1 MRGVG
6 SDKRKKVVGWF
17 GNQYSVFRDRRFAI
31 CDLRFAISHTRY
43 AIREQTM
50 SDFPSRRSVV
60 RAQHGIVATSQTL
73 ASVAGLRML
82 LNGGNAI
89 DAAIAAAATLNVVEP
104 ASTGIGGD
112 MFALVWIARE
122 QKLYALNGSGRAPAA
137 LTIQE
142 CRMRG
147 ATKEM
152 PAMGWLPVTVPGAVD
167 GWAQLLNRFG
177 IMNFAQVLEPAIDYA
192 ENGFPL
198 TELIANGFAR
208 MQPKLDMNPEAAR
221 VYLKRDEPPRVGQIL
236 LQPDLAKTFRMIAR
250 DGRDAFYL
258 GEIANQIAIHAYK
271 TGGFITKQDLANH
284 RSTWEEPIS
293 TRYKE
298 VTLYECPPN
307 GQGIVALNAL
317 NILGGFD
324 LIEMEHNSA
333 EYAHHLIEALKLAF
347 ADAFAHV
354 ADPSVVQVPT
364 EKMLS
369 KKYAAERRAM
379 IHPLSAMEFPRAG
392 FSVGNDTIYLSV
404 VDQERNCVSFINS
417 LYDGFGSG
425 IVVPGTGIAL
435 QNRGANFSLDPK
447 SPNALA
453 PNKRPYHTIIPA
465 MAFRNEKPWLSYGL
479 MGGFMQP
486 QGHVQVLLNMTDFKM
501 NPQRA
506 LDAPRVRVF
515 ANGAVA
521 LEDAFDNDTRVALAT
536 RGHNLVEADR
546 PEFGGGQIIEI
557 DPETGALAAGSD
569 SRKDGAAVGY

>member
-1 MRGVG
+1 
-6 SDKRKKVVGWF
+6 
-17 GNQYSVFRDRRFAI
+17 
-31 CDLRFAISHTRY
+31 
-43 AIREQTM
+43 M

-82 LNGGNAI
+82 LQGGNAI
-89 DAAIAAAATLNVVEP
+89 DAAVAAAATLNVVEP
-104 ASTGIGGD
+104 GSTGIGGD

-147 ATKEM
+147 ATNEI
-152 PAMGWLPVTVPGAVD
+152 PSMGWLPVTVPGAVD
-167 GWAQLLNRFG
+167 GWSQLLNRFG
-177 IMNFAQVLEPAIDYA
+177 KLKFADVLAPAIEYA
-192 ENGFPL
+192 ENGFPV

-208 MQPKLDMNPEAAR
+208 AQPKLDMNPEAAR
-221 VYLKRDEPPRVGQIL
+221 VYLFREDAPRVGQIL
-236 LQPDLAKTFRMIAR
+236 KQPDLASSFRLIAAE
-250 DGRDAFYL
+250 GRDAFYL
-258 GEIANQIAIHAYK
+258 GEIANKIAIHAYK

-284 RSTWEEPIS
+284 TSTWEEPIS
-293 TRYKE
+293 TRYKD

-317 NILGGFD
+317 NILEEFD
-324 LIEMEHNSA
+324 LLEMEHNSS

-347 ADAFAHV
+347 ADAFAYV
-354 ADPSVVQVPT
+354 ADPAVVPVPT

-369 KKYAAERRAM
+369 KEYAAKRRSLIDPQSAM
-379 IHPLSAMEFPRAG
+379 KFPGTGIQVGSDTVYLSA
-392 FSVGNDTIYLSV
+392 
-404 VDQERNCVSFINS
+404 VDEERNCVSFINS
-417 LYDGFGSG
+417 LYEGFGSG
-425 IVVPGTGIAL
+425 IVVPGTGICL
-435 QNRGANFSLDPK
+435 QDRGANFSLDPK
-447 SPNALA
+447 APNALA

-465 MAFRNEKPWLSYGL
+465 MAFRRDEAGQEKPWLSFGV

-501 NPQRA
+501 DPQRA

-521 LEDAFDNDTRVALAT
+521 LEDAFDNDTRVSLAA
-536 RGHNLVEADR
+536 RGHKLVESER
-546 PEFGGGQIIEI
+546 EEFGGGQVIEI

-569 SRKDGAAVGY
+569 PRKDGAAVGY

>member
-1 MRGVG
+1 
-6 SDKRKKVVGWF
+6 
-17 GNQYSVFRDRRFAI
+17 
-31 CDLRFAISHTRY
+31 
-43 AIREQTM
+43 M

-60 RAQHGIVATSQTL
+60 RAQNGIVATSQTL
-73 ASVAGLRML
+73 ASVAGLRIL

-142 CRMRG
+142 VRMRG
-147 ATKEM
+147 ATDEIPM
-152 PAMGWLPVTVPGAVD
+152 MGWLPVTVPGAVD
-167 GWAQLLNRFG
+167 GWAHLLNRFG
-177 IMNFAQVLEPAIDYA
+177 TMSFADVLGPAIEYA
-192 ENGFPL
+192 EHGFPL
-198 TELIANGFAR
+198 TELIADGFAR
-208 MQPKLDMNPEAAR
+208 QQPKLDMNPEAAR
-221 VYLKRDEPPRVGQIL
+221 VYLFRDEAPRVGQIL
-236 LQPDLAKTFRMIAR
+236 KQPDLAKTFRLIAQ

-258 GEIANQIAIHAYK
+258 GEIANEIAKYSYK
-271 TGGFITKQDLANH
+271 MGGFLTKQDLANH
-284 RSTWEEPIS
+284 TSTWEEPIS
-293 TRYKE
+293 TSYKD

-307 GQGIVALNAL
+307 GQGIVALSAL
-317 NILGGFD
+317 NILEEFD
-324 LIEMEHNSA
+324 LIEMEHNSI
-333 EYAHHLIEALKLAF
+333 EYVHHLVEALKLAF

-354 ADPSVVQVPT
+354 ADPSVVPVPT
-364 EKMLS
+364 ENMLS
-369 KKYAAERRAM
+369 KEYAAKRRTMIDPTNAM
-379 IHPLSAMEFPRAG
+379 AFPG
-392 FSVGNDTIYLSV
+392 TGLTNGNDTIYLSV
-404 VDQERNCVSFINS
+404 VDRERNCVSFINS
-417 LYDGFGSG
+417 LYEGFGSG
-425 IVVPGTGIAL
+425 IVVPGTGICL

-465 MAFRNEKPWLSYGL
+465 MAFKRDNAGRDKPWLSFGV

-501 NPQRA
+501 DPQRA

-521 LEDAFDNDTRVALAT
+521 LEDAFDNDTRVGLGK
-536 RGHNLVEADR
+536 RGHNLVESALY
-546 PEFGGGQIIEI
+546 EFGGGQVIEI

-569 SRKDGAAVGY
+569 PRKDGAAVGY